1 MSPRKASA
9 APRATQ
15 ACVRDPQGRTGG
27 RPAPLW
33 IWGLPNTV
41 CASSPRGPGFPEVA
55 WREGRGGSRPASG
68 SSSHRARGFEHP
80 RTVRPWA
87 LLSPL
92 CASVSPRGPWGELPE
107 LPLGRVE
114 RPPRLGERPRC
125 RPPACLS
132 TGGAGRQPHAG
143 QHTGAPSPSVP
154 GSHFCLF
161 QPPALGAQPHLIIQP
176 GRAAGA
182 LAAQISGGGG
192 RRSADNQP
200 ESGAEDLRSQDPKD
214 QPGHP
219 PRGHAKDPSA
229 SGALLG

>member
-1 MSPRKASA
+1 M
-9 APRATQ
+9 
-15 ACVRDPQGRTGG
+15 
-27 RPAPLW
+27 W

-80 RTVRPWA
+80 RTVRPRA

-107 LPLGRVE
+107 LPLGRAE

-125 RPPACLS
+125 RPLPAS
-132 TGGAGRQPHAG
+132 PRAGPEGSPTGPAHRHSLPIRARQPLL
-143 QHTGAPSPSVP
+143 P
-154 GSHFCLF
+154 F

-176 GRAAGA
+176 GRATGA
-182 LAAQISGGGG
+182 LAAQISGGAVGG
-192 RRSADNQP
+192 HRTINPS
-200 ESGAEDLRSQDPKD
+200 
-214 QPGHP
+214 
-219 PRGHAKDPSA
+219 RGLKT
-229 SGALLG
+229 